1 MHARTH
7 ARCRCSVRRG
17 AGPVEVSSK
26 LAIDKRPSWPVAAVG
41 LAGARIFHSQ
51 GGRTEETRAPGVEER
66 GGAVYVGVRDSLSIS
81 SFLARCNVEAAAAT
95 SCVTLTHAYLQLA
108 PLSSH
113 RARAPQSEFRSGCV
127 RRPRFRFA
135 LVVRFRGPF
144 GTVHMFCSWPI
155 GA

>member
-41 LAGARIFHSQ
+41 LAGARIFQFQ
-51 GGRTEETRAPGVEER
+51 GGRTEETRTPGVEER
-66 GGAVYVGVRDSLSIS
+66 GGAVYVGVRASLSIS

-95 SCVTLTHAYLQLA
+95 SCVTLTHAYLQ
-108 PLSSH
+108 PLSRHS
-113 RARAPQSEFRSGCV
+113 ARA
-127 RRPRFRFA
+127 A
-135 LVVRFRGPF
+135 
-144 GTVHMFCSWPI
+144 I
-155 GA
+155 

>member
-7 ARCRCSVRRG
+7 AADVPYAGG

-41 LAGARIFHSQ
+41 LAGARIFQSQ

-81 SFLARCNVEAAAAT
+81 SFLARCNVEVAAAT
-95 SCVTLTHAYLQLA
+95 SRVTHAYLQ
-108 PLSSH
+108 PLSLTP
-113 RARAPQSEFRSGCV
+113 RAA
-127 RRPRFRFA
+127 
-135 LVVRFRGPF
+135 
-144 GTVHMFCSWPI
+144 I
-155 GA
+155 